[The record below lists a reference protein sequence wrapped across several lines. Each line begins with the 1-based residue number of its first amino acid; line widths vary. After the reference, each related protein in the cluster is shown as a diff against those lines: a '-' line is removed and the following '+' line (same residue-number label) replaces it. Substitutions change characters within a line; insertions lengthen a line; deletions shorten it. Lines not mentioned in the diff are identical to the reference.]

1 MRLKEYKEST
11 RANLRTMPVD
21 SEEVIIG
28 QRGVAS
34 TLAQEEPIKELMIE
48 KGQTHPFRTRQTNS
62 VASNNSRSAGF
73 VPFRKPTWNHKA
85 AFKNYDYTGT

>member
-1 MRLKEYKEST
+1 
-11 RANLRTMPVD
+11 MPVD

-48 KGQTHPFRTRQTNS
+48 KGQTHLFRARQTNS
-62 VASNNSRSAGF
+62 VVSNSSRFAMAGF
-73 VPFRKPTWNHKA
+73 EPFRKPTRGHRST
-85 AFKNYDYTGT
+85 FKNSSDGTGTGYWISPCYHS